1 MAQRRSL
8 AAWLV
13 VPSFCLAFAA
23 LAGDSWRPTEG
34 WFTLHHDVMRS
45 GRTQYSPGVPFDYV
59 WHQEYW
65 SELIATE
72 AEPIVAEGLVF
83 FGTFAGN
90 LRALDADTGLE
101 VWKLDLGAPIRHS
114 PAYTAGQLFAATMGG
129 KVVAVEAKTGKEAW
143 TFQALKRGGFVASPA
158 IYSGCVFIGDRAGDL
173 YALDCAKG
181 TVKWR
186 TGLGAMIQQ
195 TAALKDGLL
204 AVAAEDL
211 VPRLF
216 DAATGKELWK
226 APQMTG
232 ATVRGYYPVFWK
244 DLVIW
249 RTEAYAIDAYHN
261 DITAATEDGKRW
273 AEARR
278 KYHWTK
284 EAEQMI
290 GNLPACYSDEKYRQE
305 QEYVRAQMR
314 AGKHPR
320 SFYAFK
326 TGDGSEPVLYAVGYH
341 SSENGYS
348 VPASAPADAEGNLYV
363 FMKSA
368 YSEWPYP
375 IRAFDGVGTLDY
387 QSGLPVLIRGIDRK
401 RGSFPA
407 TCDEVNNL
415 TVAGGKLY
423 DTHDHVLAYMDL
435 KTKQV
440 FNAYSSHSPE
450 LWGGVAKCMA
460 HEQCAP
466 KKPGAWNIR
475 DTSFSLHFAIQWN
488 GPTQGAVAIYKDKV
502 WWITGSTV
510 VCLKGQASEF

>member
-1 MAQRRSL
+1 MRKTQPAGGLIAVLLLSL
-8 AAWLV
+8 
-13 VPSFCLAFAA
+13 PCAA
-23 LAGDSWRPTEG
+23 LAEDSWQPTEG

-45 GRTQYSPGVPFDYV
+45 GRTQYSPGVPFDYA

-65 SELIATE
+65 NELIATE

-90 LRALDADTGLE
+90 LRALEADTGKE
-101 VWKLDLGAPIRHS
+101 VWKLNLGAPIHHS
-114 PAYTAGQLFAATMGG
+114 PAYSGGLVYAATLGG
-129 KVVAVEAKTGKEAW
+129 RVIAVEAKTGQEAW
-143 TFQALKRGGFVASPA
+143 TFTADKRGGFVASPA
-158 IYSGCVFIGDRAGDL
+158 VCNGCVYIGDRAGDL
-173 YALDCAKG
+173 YALDCANGK
-181 TVKWR
+181 VRWR
-186 TGLGAMIQQ
+186 VELGAMVQQ
-195 TAALKDGLL
+195 TAALKDGKL

-226 APQMTG
+226 TSQMTG

-244 DLVIW
+244 DLVIQ

-261 DITAATEDGKRW
+261 DMTAATEDGKRW

-284 EAEQMI
+284 EAERMI
-290 GNLPACYSDEKYRQE
+290 GNLPACYTEEKYKQE

-326 TGDGSEPVLYAVGYH
+326 VADGSEPVLYGVGYH
-341 SSENGYS
+341 ASENGYS
-348 VPASAPADAEGNLYV
+348 VPASPPADADGNLYV
-363 FMKSA
+363 FMKSV

-387 QSGLPVLIRGIDRK
+387 QSGLPLLIRGIVRK
-401 RGSFPA
+401 KGSFPA
-407 TCDEVNNL
+407 TCDESNNL

-435 KTKQV
+435 KTRQV

-460 HEQCAP
+460 HERCPP
-466 KKPGAWNIR
+466 KSPGVWNIR
-475 DTSFSLHFAIQWN
+475 DTSFAVHFAIQWN
-488 GPTQGAVAIYKDKV
+488 GPSQGAVAFYKDKV
-502 WWITGSTV
+502 WWITGSMV
-510 VCLKGQASEF
+510 VCLRGQAE